1 MPQGALMFK
10 RKRYDDLLEWK
21 KASEGKTAMLV
32 EGARRV
38 GKTTLVKA
46 FADAEYEDSIYIDF
60 SKAPRA
66 VVDLFRKEREDVDT
80 FLRMLQ
86 LHYAKRLPERKSV
99 VIFDEVQ
106 RLPIAREY
114 IKHLVADGRFDY
126 IETGS
131 LISIRKSVEDIVI
144 PSEEERIT
152 LHPLDFEEYLWA
164 MGYEVYADA
173 IREAYGS
180 RAPLPDAVHTKI
192 MRLFDEYML
201 VGGMPQSVEAFLG
214 DADFAACD
222 RAKRAIL
229 ELYLEDIG
237 KFGGGEARRAR
248 ALFRAIPGQLSA
260 ASKRFKF
267 ASASKGGRY
276 EDYETAIDWLDDAHL
291 ANPCRLCSDPSVG
304 LGLSEEP
311 ASLKLYM
318 ADTGLLV
325 TQAFP
330 DQASSAQVHRDVQ
343 FGKVSVNRGMIT
355 ENAVAQQLRA
365 SGHALYYHT
374 WSEPGVKANAKP
386 RPREVDFLLAR
397 PCADAAGKLRVS
409 PVEVKSSKAYST
421 VSLDDF
427 ANRYGRRAGEEVVL
441 HPKQLKAEKRRT
453 YLPLYMAHLV

>member
-1 MPQGALMFK
+1 MFR
-10 RKRYDDLLEWK
+10 RKRYDDLIGWK
-21 KASEGKTAMLV
+21 RASNGRTAVLV

-38 GKTTLVKA
+38 GKTTLVQA

-60 SKAPRA
+60 SKAPKA
-66 VVDLFRKEREDVDT
+66 VVDLFRDEREDVGT

-86 LHYAKRLPERKSV
+86 LQYAKRLPERRSV

-131 LISIRKSVEDIVI
+131 LISIRKNVGGIVI

-164 MGYEVYADA
+164 AGFDVYAGA

-180 RAPLPDAVHTKI
+180 HTPLPDAVHAKI
-192 MRLFDEYML
+192 TRLFDEYML
-201 VGGMPQSVEAFLG
+201 VGGMPQSVEAFLES
-214 DADFAACD
+214 ADFAPCD
-222 RAKRAIL
+222 RAKHSIL
-229 ELYLEDIG
+229 ELYLEGIG
-237 KFGGGEARRAR
+237 KFGGSEARRAR

-267 ASASKGGRY
+267 ANASKGGRY
-276 EDYETAIDWLDDAHL
+276 GDYETAIDWLEDAHL

-304 LGLSEEP
+304 LGLAEGPS
-311 ASLKLYM
+311 SLKLYM

-330 DQASSAQVHRDVQ
+330 DGASSAQVHREIQ
-343 FGKVSVNRGMIT
+343 FGKVSVNRGMIA

-365 SGHALYYHT
+365 SGHALYYHAWT
-374 WSEPGVKANAKP
+374 EPGLKDGAKP
-386 RPREVDFLLAR
+386 RPREIDFLLSR
-397 PCADAAGKLRVS
+397 PFSDAAGKLRVS

-427 ANRYGRRAGEEVVL
+427 ASRYGKRAGEEIVL
-441 HPKQLKAEKRRT
+441 HPKQLKAQGRRI
-453 YLPLYMAHLV
+453 YLPLYMSHLV

>member
-1 MPQGALMFK
+1 MFR
-10 RKRYDDLLEWK
+10 RKCYDRLLEWK
-21 KASEGKTAMLV
+21 RESRGKTAVLV

-38 GKTTLVKA
+38 GKTTIAQA
-46 FADAEYEDSIYIDF
+46 FAAAEYEDSIYIDF
-60 SKAPRA
+60 SKAPKA
-66 VVDLFRKEREDVDT
+66 VVDLFRDEREDVDT

-99 VIFDEVQ
+99 VVFDEVQ
-106 RLPIAREY
+106 RLPVAREY

-131 LISIRKSVEDIVI
+131 LISIRKNVADIVI
-144 PSEEERIT
+144 PSEEERVT

-164 MGYEVYADA
+164 AGFDVYADA
-173 IREAYGS
+173 IREAHS
-180 RAPLPDAVHTKI
+180 ARTALPDAVHSKI
-192 MRLFDEYML
+192 TRLFDEYML
-201 VGGMPQSVEAFLG
+201 VGGMPQSVAAFIET
-214 DADFAACD
+214 ADFAPCD
-222 RAKRAIL
+222 RAKRGIL

-260 ASKRFKF
+260 SSKRFKF

-276 EDYETAIDWLDDAHL
+276 EDYETAVDWLEDAHL
-291 ANPCRLCSDPSVG
+291 ANPCRLCTDPSVG
-304 LGLSEEP
+304 LGLAEE
-311 ASLKLYM
+311 ASSLKLYM

-325 TQAFP
+325 TQAFA
-330 DQASSAQVHRDVQ
+330 DAASSARVHRDVQ
-343 FGKVSVNRGMIT
+343 FGKVSVNKGMIA

-374 WSEPGVKANAKP
+374 WAEPGLRAGAKP

-397 PCADAAGKLRVS
+397 PYADAAGKLRVS
-409 PVEVKSSKAYST
+409 PVEVKSSKSYST

-427 ANRYGRRAGEEVVL
+427 GAHYGKRAGEEIVL
-441 HPKQLKAEKRRT
+441 HPKQLKVEGHRV